1 MTDGLEWI
9 RLHGQSMG
17 TTWTVKANAPAA
29 CTDTA
34 QTIRSAI
41 DAALN
46 TLIDQMSTWD
56 NDSIISRLNRAG
68 TGWYQV
74 DPEFWQVLTAAYEVA
89 RLTDGA
95 YDPTLQELVNLWGFG
110 PAGPRTA
117 PPDPEQLR
125 NALLR
130 SGWKK
135 MALHPAHR
143 GVWQPGG
150 LQFDLSSIAKGFGV
164 DEIARVLNIQGCPH
178 YLIELGGELA
188 AQGLAPDGYPWRLHI
203 DLAGLPINLVNQAVA
218 TSGDY
223 QRWFAYQGKRYAHT
237 LDARTGQP
245 VQHNLASVTVLHD
258 HCVMA
263 DAWATALLCL
273 GPEHGP
279 AMAEKHGLA
288 ALFLERENEGL
299 TVRHTPQFGHRAGL
313 LAMPSDLPNDPVNR

>member
-1 MTDGLEWI
+1 
-9 RLHGQSMG
+9 
-17 TTWTVKANAPAA
+17 
-29 CTDTA
+29 
-34 QTIRSAI
+34 
-41 DAALN
+41 
-46 TLIDQMSTWD
+46 
-56 NDSIISRLNRAG
+56 
-68 TGWYQV
+68 
-74 DPEFWQVLTAAYEVA
+74 
-89 RLTDGA
+89 
-95 YDPTLQELVNLWGFG
+95 
-110 PAGPRTA
+110 
-117 PPDPEQLR
+117 
-125 NALLR
+125 
-130 SGWKK
+130 

-288 ALFLERENEGL
+288 ALFLERENEDL
-299 TVRHTPQFGHRAGL
+299 KAWHTTPFGHRAGL
-313 LAMPSDLPNDPVNR
+313 LAMPPDYETQAT